1 MQKEKIA
8 YLMSQI
14 ACAQIEMEA
23 MKMANREKLTPG
35 FAYGEKDFRA
45 LIDKYGISHN
55 AVLGYLA

>member
-1 MQKEKIA
+1 MN
-8 YLMSQI
+8 QI
-14 ACAQIEMEA
+14 ACDQIELEA

-35 FAYGEKDFRA
+35 FAYREKDFRA